1 MNLFSP
7 TRGKNGSQHEAIKE
21 KGNYMKRITSQGHI
35 ITRIIVISMFTRRFP
50 KPFSWIRLHGF
61 IIF

>member
-21 KGNYMKRITSQGHI
+21 KGNYMKRITSQEHI

-50 KPFSWIRLHGF
+50 KPFS
-61 IIF
+61 